1 MKPPTTRLV
10 ILRTGCIAQAFS
22 VPAEWT
28 GNALD
33 AQRTLCAVA
42 SRDRSAS
49 VFEHVA
55 FYQPGDD
62 WYTSRNQRTGAVIGC
77 SAELLASIAE
87 AEDLGEPVGLLRYD
101 LVDAT
106 GRNAASYPHD
116 AEAAALDRIA
126 NPRSHDRAPLTMR
139 PYVCAVTA

>member
-1 MKPPTTRLV
+1 MNTATRLV
-10 ILRTGCIAQAFS
+10 ILRTGCIAQCLS
-22 VPAEWT
+22 VPAEWR

-33 AQRTLCAVA
+33 AQRVLFTNWRTGGFV
-42 SRDRSAS
+42 
-49 VFEHVA
+49 HVA
-55 FYQPGDD
+55 QYIPGDD
-62 WYTSRNQRTGAVIGC
+62 WYTSRNQWTGAVIGC

-116 AEAAALDRIA
+116 AEAAALDRVA
-126 NPRSHDRAPLTMR
+126 NPRSYDRAPLTMR